1 MFEIYLERSEGK
13 RLRNL
18 SGNILRR
25 IIPHIKSLKDDPKPA
40 GCRKIVGAE
49 RVYRIRIGD
58 YRVVYEID
66 EERHRINIMAVG
78 YRKDV
83 YRR

>member
-1 MFEIYLERSEGK
+1 MFEIYLERSAEK

-49 RVYRIRIGD
+49 CVY
-58 YRVVYEID
+58 
-66 EERHRINIMAVG
+66 
-78 YRKDV
+78 
-83 YRR
+83 

>member
-1 MFEIYLERSEGK
+1 MFEIYLERSAEK

-18 SGNILRR
+18 SGNIFRR
-25 IIPHIKSLKDDPKPA
+25 IIPNIKLLKNDPKPA

-66 EERHRINIMAVG
+66 EERQRINIMAVG
-78 YRKDV
+78 HRKDV

>member
-1 MFEIYLERSEGK
+1 MFEIYLERSAEK

-18 SGNILRR
+18 SVNILRR

-40 GCRKIVGAE
+40 ECRKIVGAE

-78 YRKDV
+78 HRKDV